1 MKIKQTNLGLIIE
14 KSQAVQSVIDS
25 YTKLEELKP
34 EGVSRRILDLQR
46 VNINPNN
53 VRRLIFSE
61 NVFNQIAKVKVGEDF
76 DFRLL
81 HSLPNRKDTYFV
93 NANCCVRYTKQ
104 DDLIVGL
111 IFNINLKDER
121 VLWNGFGIDT
131 NTGSIHYSDKKIMV
145 DEQYTNYVDTLL
157 TINLYSFL
165 RMLVYTELSDIETR
179 VIQGNGSY
187 GTRKNGKI
195 KNESNTPITMVDTSW
210 NIESIRITG
219 FMVNGHYR
227 MQRCGKGYSQVML
240 KWIDAFEKKG
250 YTRRAKK
257 EMIN

>member
-14 KSQAVQSVIDS
+14 KSEAVQSVIDS

-34 EGVSRRILDLQR
+34 EGISRRILDMQR
-46 VNINPNN
+46 HNINPNN
-53 VRRLIFSE
+53 VRRLVFSE
-61 NVFNQIAKVKVGEDF
+61 NVLNQIAKVKVGEDF

-81 HSLPNRKDTYFV
+81 HSLPNRKDTYIV
-93 NANCCVRYTKQ
+93 NPCCCVRYSKQ
-104 DDLIVGL
+104 GDLIVGL
-111 IFNINLKDER
+111 IFNIDLKDER

-131 NTGSIHYSDKKIMV
+131 NTGAIHYSDKKIMV
-145 DEQYTNYVDTLL
+145 DEKYTNLVDNLL